1 MPAAG
6 ASSAAS
12 MGDVLSR
19 IEAVEKAS
27 LISRLEAIE
36 RVLAK
41 LTSSQ
46 EHAKQADPNGYA
58 DGYAAGFAAGF
69 TAGRASK

>member
-1 MPAAG
+1 
-6 ASSAAS
+6 
-12 MGDVLSR
+12 
-19 IEAVEKAS
+19 VEKAS

>member
-1 MPAAG
+1 L
-6 ASSAAS
+6 
-12 MGDVLSR
+12 GDVLSR

-36 RVLAK
+36 RVLAN
-41 LTSSQ
+41 LTGSQ